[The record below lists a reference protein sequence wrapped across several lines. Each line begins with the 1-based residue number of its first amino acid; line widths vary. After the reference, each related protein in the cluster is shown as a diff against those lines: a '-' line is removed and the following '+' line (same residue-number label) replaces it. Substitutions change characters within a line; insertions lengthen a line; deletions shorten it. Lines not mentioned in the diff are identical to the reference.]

1 MLAVCFNGSK
11 PFKRDWKARRS
22 AYKSNNEAM
31 RKRSGKVE
39 FFGGALPNICKN
51 DNENRLTEARK
62 GA

>member
-11 PFKRDWKARRS
+11 PFKRDLKARRS
-22 AYKSNNEAM
+22 AYRINNEAIT
-31 RKRSGKVE
+31 KRSGKVKL
-39 FFGGALPNICKN
+39 FGGALPNICKN

>member
-1 MLAVCFNGSK
+1 MLVVCLNGSK
-11 PFKRDWKARRS
+11 PFKRDWMACRS

-31 RKRSGKVE
+31 RKRSGKVKL
-39 FFGGALPNICKN
+39 FGGTLPNICKN